1 MSRRVPLHVHKS
13 KANIDSPTT
22 QKTVECKFDYP
33 HVPEDAVA
41 NTQVKGEFVFA
52 DHTKKPSNVNSTI
65 PMSWGVP
72 LQVLKSRRIYIRRPT
87 LTYIGTSRPAHT
99 MASPHRP
106 AYSPAYIRYSLIFD
120 ERKSSPH
127 SEVIFL
133 LQL

>member
-72 LQVLKSRRIYIRRPT
+72 LQVLKSRRIYIRRPHKKT
-87 LTYIGTSRPAHT
+87 VECKFDY
-99 MASPHRP
+99 PHVPEGAVARTQVKGEFVF
-106 AYSPAYIRYSLIFD
+106 ADRTKN
-120 ERKSSPH
+120 RRM
-127 SEVIFL
+127 
-133 LQL
+133 